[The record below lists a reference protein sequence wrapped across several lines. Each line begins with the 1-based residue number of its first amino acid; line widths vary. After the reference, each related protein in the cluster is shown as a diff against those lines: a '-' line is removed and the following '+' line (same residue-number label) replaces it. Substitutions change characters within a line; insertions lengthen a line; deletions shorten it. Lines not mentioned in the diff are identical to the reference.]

1 MNHDIYQEPLVSRYT
16 SREMQELF
24 SERFKF
30 THWRRCWV
38 ALAEGQHELGLAA
51 VTADMVA
58 ELKAH
63 VDDIDYELARA
74 KEREIRHDVMAHVF
88 AYGQQCPLA
97 EPIIHLGATS
107 QFVVCNTDLL
117 IQKRALA
124 LVKRALVKVIAN
136 LADFAEKH
144 KDLATLGFTH
154 YQPAQ
159 PTTVGKRTTLYL
171 QDLLMDLDYVEQLE
185 GQIKARGAKGTVGTQ
200 ATFIELFNGD
210 HAKVR
215 ELDRRVAAKI
225 GFDQVCAVTGQTY
238 PRKLDMKIAETLA
251 GIAASAHKF
260 AVDLRLLS
268 NLKMQEEPFESKQ
281 VGSSAM
287 AYKRNPMR
295 SERMTGLARKL
306 MGLPANFAATAANQ
320 WFERTLDD
328 RFDGQDAATYLWE
341 TRQVVPFLK
350 IDKGLEDEADGVQLL
365 KPIPGLDALLARA
378 KAKGVFGTKERSV
391 IKANNPAGIAKVLD
405 QQFEL
410 ARQVLAAGLVPIV
423 EPEVDI
429 KAADKEAI
437 EVELKKGLLAR
448 LDTLDPSTPVVL
460 KLTLPSVDG
469 YFQELVDHPAVL
481 KVVALSGG
489 YSRDEA
495 NARLARNP
503 GVIASFSRALT
514 EGLSAQ
520 QGDAE
525 FNQALDATI
534 ESIYRASIA

>member
-38 ALAEGQHELGLAA
+38 ALAEAQHELGLAA

-63 VDDIDYELARA
+63 VDDIDYDLARA

-124 LVKRALVKVIAN
+124 LVKRSLVKVIAN
-136 LADFAEKH
+136 LADFAQNH

-159 PTTVGKRTTLYL
+159 PTTVGKRATLYL

-210 HAKVR
+210 HARVR
-215 ELDRRVAAKI
+215 ELDRRVAEKI
-225 GFDQVCAVTGQTY
+225 GFDQVFAVTGQTY

-268 NLKMQEEPFESKQ
+268 NLKVQEEPFESKQ

-328 RFDGQDAATYLWE
+328 SAIRRMDLAQAFLLSDAILKLYINITADM
-341 TRQVVPFLK
+341 VVYPK
-350 IDKGLEDEADGVQLL
+350 QIEKH
-365 KPIPGLDALLARA
+365 LLAELPFMA
-378 KAKGVFGTKERSV
+378 TEKILMACVERGKSRQEMHEVIREHSV
-391 IKANNPAGIAKVLD
+391 
-405 QQFEL
+405 
-410 ARQVLAAGLVPIV
+410 AAGLDVKNQG
-423 EPEVDI
+423 VDNN
-429 KAADKEAI
+429 
-437 EVELKKGLLAR
+437 LLAR
-448 LDTLDPSTPVVL
+448 LASDSRVPFDQDELLGLVSNFQQFTGRAAEQASEFLDEVVRPVL
-460 KLTLPSVDG
+460 RKYSDL
-469 YFQELVDHPAVL
+469 
-481 KVVALSGG
+481 GG
-489 YSRDEA
+489 D
-495 NARLARNP
+495 
-503 GVIASFSRALT
+503 IDASL
-514 EGLSAQ
+514 Q
-520 QGDAE
+520 V
-525 FNQALDATI
+525 
-534 ESIYRASIA
+534 